1 LDDLKTEWWKWHKK
15 NPDFYRLWCYFTFVA
30 IKKGHQN
37 LSGWLI
43 ANRVRWET
51 DVETTG
57 NKFKISNNYIAL
69 YCRLFM
75 HHYPKYKGFFR
86 IKTMKRAQ
94 IND

>member
-1 LDDLKTEWWKWHKK
+1 MDDLKTEWWKWHKK
-15 NPDFYRLWCYFTFVA
+15 NPDFYRLWCYFTFIA

-37 LSGWLI
+37 VSGGLI
-43 ANRVRWET
+43 ANRVMWET

-75 HHYPKYKGFFR
+75 NHYPKYKGFFR
-86 IKTMKRAQ
+86 KKQ
-94 IND
+94 

>member
-15 NPDFYRLWCYFTFVA
+15 NPDFYRLWCYFTFIA